1 MDMLAYDF
9 MQRAIIAGILVGV
22 ICSFVAFF
30 VVLKRLSFAGV
41 GISHSALGGVALGV
55 FLGFNP
61 ILAGGIFATIVAWLI
76 GFVSR
81 RGDIEEDVT
90 IGIFFSAAMAFGITI
105 MGMASGYYADL
116 FSFLFGNILA
126 VSNQD
131 LLILASV
138 GGIVLLSLGLCFKG
152 LLFICFDEEL
162 AQVNGVPVK
171 TLYYLLLTCIA
182 ITVVIAVKV
191 VGIILASALLVIPA
205 ATAQELTKNFK
216 WMLVL
221 SIITGLISSLGGL
234 CLSYFYNLPSGSTIV
249 LMASLLFLLAFA
261 LSPRRMH
268 LHKASRLLR
277 RKELESQSMQENR
290 DKLPEKVALD

>member
-1 MDMLAYDF
+1 MNMLAYDF
-9 MQRAIIAGILVGV
+9 MQRAIIAGILVGI

-55 FLGFNP
+55 LLGFNP
-61 ILAGGIFATIVAWLI
+61 ILAGGIFATVIAWLI

-81 RGDIEEDVT
+81 RGEIEEDVT
-90 IGIFFSAAMAFGITI
+90 IGIFFSAAMAFGITV
-105 MGMASGYYADL
+105 MGMTSGYYADL

-138 GGIVLLSLGLCFKG
+138 GGIVLVSLGLCFKG
-152 LLFICFDEEL
+152 LLFLCFDEEL

-171 TLYYLLLTCIA
+171 LLYYLLLTCIA

-205 ATAQELTKNFK
+205 ATAQELTGNFK
-216 WMLVL
+216 WMLAL
-221 SIITGLISSLGGL
+221 SIMAGLISSLGGL
-234 CLSYFYNLPSGSTIV
+234 CLSYYYDLPSGSTIV
-249 LMASLLFLLAFA
+249 LTAGLLFLLAFA

-268 LHKASRLLR
+268 LHIFSRLLR
-277 RKELESQSMQENR
+277 RQESKSHGTQENR
-290 DKLPEKVALD
+290 DKLPEKVAIH